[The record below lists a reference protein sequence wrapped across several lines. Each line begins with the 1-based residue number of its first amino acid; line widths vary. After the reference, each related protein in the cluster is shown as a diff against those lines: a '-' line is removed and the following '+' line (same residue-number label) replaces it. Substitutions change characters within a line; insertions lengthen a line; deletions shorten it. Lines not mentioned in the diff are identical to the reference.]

1 MTQNCVITCE
11 KSISMPV
18 TPETKQRSNI
28 PSFLSINMAP
38 DVRATD
44 KKKTIL
50 KKGTDTKKQV
60 FSFDLLKMEKEEIF
74 GEVLVKIIK

>member
-1 MTQNCVITCE
+1 MTCE
-11 KSISMPV
+11 NSISMPV

-44 KKKTIL
+44 KKKIML
-50 KKGTDTKKQV
+50 KTKNKIFFFEFRFV
-60 FSFDLLKMEKEEIF
+60 ENEKDENVY
-74 GEVLVKIIK
+74 GKVLYVNVLVKIIK